1 MANHHLTNGSDHY
14 RNSES
19 SGLQIY
25 TEGGLPVSDFQKS
38 FYEWQETE
46 EIHLRDYLDVI
57 VRRKWLIIA
66 VLMLVF
72 LSTLI
77 FTLSSTKIYE
87 ASAVIEVSQ
96 EIPQVTKFEE
106 VLSSE
111 VGWGFNDT
119 QVELIRSKSMI
130 ERVIKKLNLMEHP
143 VLAKI
148 LFGDGSPGMVQRAK
162 KFIKSLLPGYKKNDG
177 ASAIHGDVLKAQRM
191 LGYIS
196 GNLSVSPSRKSM
208 LITVTFSSPDRKF
221 SMSVANTL
229 VEEFIGW
236 KMEKKLEASGA
247 ARKFLM
253 MQIDRAKI
261 NLEKAE
267 EDLNRFAKK
276 AGIVSQDTKINSI
289 YRHLEELNAVFA
301 ESEADLIAKKAIYDQ
316 AVNDG
321 PANLPRVLESSLI
334 SNLKDKYAEL
344 SFKYEDLKTTFQ
356 DDYPKV
362 RKLKASM
369 ASIASR
375 INAEEEK
382 IFLAIKNEYQ
392 AAQKNVDA
400 MKKRIEQQ
408 KSLVLDLND
417 RVTQYSIMARE
428 VNTNKE
434 IYQSL
439 LQRAKEIESMAG
451 LSATNIQIVSRADT
465 PIFPVKPNVKI
476 NLLLAI
482 MVGLLGGLGCAFLV
496 EYFADTINNPDEIPD
511 RFHIPLL
518 GLVPQVKLDEN
529 DLSSTFLRFPR
540 SSFSE
545 AIRSSRVSVQLSGT
559 GNHSKSILV
568 TSTMPEEGK
577 TTISLNLA
585 LSFAAAGEKT
595 VLVDVDL
602 RKPKIEEIFNL
613 QKQVNGNGL
622 SSFLAGV
629 TSKVRSFNGLH
640 KNLRVIPSGA
650 VPPNPA
656 ELLASKRFKF
666 LLKDLIGRYDRVVLD
681 GPPHIGFA
689 DILILSKSVGGTVLV
704 ASIGQTSR
712 AAIGQFKK
720 AMTNINGT
728 ILGCIVNKVNFNKN
742 FGYGSYYKSYHAY
755 RKYGLDEPDRKKLTI

>member
-1 MANHHLTNGSDHY
+1 MANHHLTNGADHY
-14 RNSES
+14 RNSEN

-25 TEGGLPVSDFQKS
+25 TEGGLPASDFQKS

-72 LSTLI
+72 LTTLI
-77 FTLSSTKIYE
+77 FTLASTKIYN

-106 VLSSE
+106 VLGSE
-111 VGWGFNDT
+111 VQAREFYET

-130 ERVIKKLNLMEHP
+130 GRVIKKLNLMEHP

-148 LFGDGSPGMVQRAK
+148 LFGDGSPGVVQQAK
-162 KFIKSLLPGYKKNDG
+162 KLIKSLLPGYKENEG
-177 ASAIHGDVLKAQRM
+177 ASAIPEDVLKRQRM

-196 GNLSVSPSRKSM
+196 ENLSASPSRKSM
-208 LITVTFSSPDRKF
+208 LITVTFHSPDRKL
-221 SMSVANTL
+221 STSVANTL

-236 KMEKKLEASGA
+236 KMEKKLEASSV
-247 ARKFLM
+247 AREFLM

-276 AGIVSQDTKINSI
+276 AGIVSQDAKINSI

-321 PANLPRVLESSLI
+321 PANLPRVLDSDLI

-344 SFKYEDLKTTFQ
+344 SFKHEDLKTTFQ

-369 ASIASR
+369 DSIAAR

-382 IFLAIKNEYQ
+382 IFLSIKNEYQ

-400 MKKRIEQQ
+400 MKNRIEQQ

-417 RVTQYSIMARE
+417 RATQYSIMARE

-451 LSATNIQIVSRADT
+451 LSASNIQIVSRADT

-482 MVGLLGGLGCAFLV
+482 MLGLIGGIGCAFLA
-496 EYFADTINNPDEIPD
+496 EYFADTINNPDEISD

-529 DLSSTFLRFPR
+529 DLANTFLRFPR
-540 SSFSE
+540 SPFSE

-559 GNHSKSILV
+559 SNHSKSILV

-577 TTISLNLA
+577 TTVSLNLA

-602 RKPKIEEIFNL
+602 RKPKIQEIFNL
-613 QKQVNGNGL
+613 QKQFNGSGL

-720 AMTNINGT
+720 AMAS
-728 ILGCIVNKVNFNKN
+728 KHQWDH
-742 FGYGSYYKSYHAY
+742 FGLYCKQG
-755 RKYGLDEPDRKKLTI
+755 EF